1 MYDEAKFGGVV
12 LNLGVWALVVMTGA
26 VPAFSQSIISTYAG
40 RDWIFAGDGKA
51 ALPAPLGWLDG
62 LVYDRG
68 GNLYFGDASNHMVF
82 RVRDGRLEVVAG
94 NGFAGSSGDGGP
106 ARNASI
112 DNPRGLAFDEDGNL
126 YIADAAQHRIRR
138 VTPAGIIST
147 YAGTGS
153 AGFGG
158 DGGPA
163 ARAVLSNPGSLVYT
177 RAGQLLIADR
187 DNYRIRV
194 IGRDGFIRTIAGLG
208 RDASSGDG
216 GPATLAAIRPFA
228 LLSAPDGS
236 LYFSEYS
243 GQRVRRI
250 APDGV
255 ISTIAGNGTRD
266 YSRNN
271 VRAIESPLR
280 DPAGLA
286 LDAAGNLYI
295 GEFNGYRILRVDPAG
310 TLRHIAGTALVLP
323 TQEGPALQRPVG
335 APLSLLLTPAGE
347 ILYTDV
353 QCECIGKVAGDS
365 IRLHAG
371 GAGYLNTEDGTPA
384 TLGYFAV
391 PTGLTFDAS
400 GNLYVADTGRATVS
414 RIAPDGL
421 LTRYAG
427 LPPGGCC
434 FDGRPAREGLLS
446 GPRGIAFDAL
456 GQMYISEW
464 SGHRIRRIDTEGVI
478 RTIAGDGQPGFAGD
492 DGPASRAR
500 LSQPS
505 DIAIDAE
512 GGIVFADYGNRR
524 VRRIGPDGIIRTIAG
539 DGQDRYFGDRGPATA
554 ASFRRPLGLAI
565 TADGSILVADTVDSR
580 IRRIATDGTITTIAG
595 TANFGFSGDGG
606 PATEARINSPGS
618 IAIDAGGN
626 IFFIDRGN
634 NRVRRIDTAGII
646 TTFAGTGR
654 SALAGDGGRA
664 TDASFV
670 DLQLGI
676 AVDPGGR
683 VFVSDWGSARVRV
696 IEQSAAAI
704 GLPQEPIRLTLSQG
718 DVSGPQDLHVAAT
731 RAGVPVTLAA
741 NAPWI
746 TIDDSNVA
754 APASVQ
760 FTVSARSLAPGTY
773 NGTIQASST
782 VAAPAAVGVIL
793 TVTAPQPPR
802 LSVSPP
808 QITQSLEIPNTA
820 QARIRVTNAGSG
832 TLRFAAAPRF
842 EGTGGWMNVSLSGVN
857 VTLGAGESSEV
868 PVVFDTRNLAPGTQ
882 TGSVVIT
889 AAGLPDQV
897 VRVTLQVTQQRRAR
911 ILLSQAG
918 YTFTAVAEGGT
929 PQPQNLGVL
938 NEGAGEL
945 TFAARGIT
953 LSGGDW
959 LRVTPDSG
967 RVDRPLRDVAFLD
980 VGIDPGG
987 LAPGEYYGRVEV
999 TAGPADNTPQIATV
1013 LLKVLPAGSA
1023 QVPEVR
1029 PAGLVFISEEGTNPG
1044 SQTIRVTNLKGG
1056 NTGFVSGPL
1065 TSDRGPWLRYSPD
1078 VGATTTEE
1086 PASMVV
1092 QPEHRA
1098 LGPGVRTGAINL
1110 LFTDTGETRSVRVL
1124 SVVAPRGT
1132 ANANKENLRFL
1143 GSCPGATLR
1152 MQHLSLENSF
1162 VAVAG
1167 EPTDVRVR
1175 VIDDCGT
1182 PLTPDTAPN
1191 PLVSMNADT
1200 GDEVRLVHVQNGEW
1214 RGTWRPRAA
1223 REPATVAISILAG
1236 DLRTPAEILLRT
1248 GRVLAGGSMPVVRSG
1263 ALRHSATLQTDV
1275 PVAPGH
1281 LISLLGAGLAEREET
1296 ASSLPLPQALNDTE
1310 VLLGGRRLSLLYTSS
1325 GQINAQLPYDLP
1337 ANTEQ
1342 QLYVRRGVTLSVPEK
1357 FVIAAVQPGI
1367 FTVNQQGF
1375 GQGIIVQPDGTTVA
1389 DTANPAARG
1398 SEVIIYCSG
1407 LGAVTPEIPAGEAA
1421 PNPGPRVVAPLQV
1434 TIGGRSATIVSATLS
1449 PGVSGRYEVRVR
1461 VPNDTPTG
1469 NEIPVVLRAHDRV
1482 SPTVTM
1488 AVR

>member
-1 MYDEAKFGGVV
+1 MH
-12 LNLGVWALVVMTGA
+12 LRVWALLLVAGLT
-26 VPAFSQSIISTYAG
+26 PAFSQSIISTFAG
-40 RDWIFAGDGKA
+40 RDWIFPGDGKA

-62 LVYDRG
+62 MVYDRA

-82 RVRDGRLEVVAG
+82 RLRDGRLEVVAG
-94 NGFAGSSGDGGP
+94 NGFAGASGDGGP
-106 ARNASI
+106 ARNASL
-112 DNPRGLAFDEDGNL
+112 DNPRGLAFDDDGNL
-126 YIADAAQHRIRR
+126 YIADAFQNRIRR
-138 VTPAGIIST
+138 VTPSGTIST
-147 YAGTGS
+147 FAGTGTR
-153 AGFGG
+153 GFGG

-163 ARAVLSNPGSLVYT
+163 ARASLNFPMGLAYT
-177 RAGQLLIADR
+177 RAGQLLIVDR
-187 DNYRIRV
+187 DNYRLRA

-216 GPATLAAIRPFA
+216 GPATLAAVRPYA
-228 LLSAPDGS
+228 VVVAPDGS
-236 LYFSEYS
+236 IYFSEFN

-250 APDGV
+250 SPDGV
-255 ISTIAGNGTRD
+255 VSTVAGNGTRD
-266 YSRNN
+266 YSRDN
-271 VRAIESPLR
+271 VRAVESPLR

-286 LDAAGNLYI
+286 LDSAGNLFI
-295 GEFNGYRILRVDPAG
+295 GEFNGYRILRVDPSG
-310 TLRHIAGTALVLP
+310 TLRHIAGTAVVLP
-323 TQEGPALQRPVG
+323 TQDGPALQRPVG
-335 APLSLLLTPAGE
+335 APLSLLLTPAGQV
-347 ILYTDV
+347 LYTDV
-353 QCECIGKVAGDS
+353 QCECIGIVSGGNV
-365 IRLHAG
+365 RRYAG

-384 TLGYFAV
+384 SLGYFDI
-391 PTGLTFDAS
+391 PTGLTFDPE
-400 GNLYVADTGRATVS
+400 GNLYVADTGRAIVS
-414 RIAPDGL
+414 RISTDGVFS
-421 LTRYAG
+421 RYAG
-427 LPPGGCC
+427 MPPGGCC
-434 FDGRPAREGLLS
+434 FDGRPAREALFS
-446 GPRGIAFDAL
+446 GPRGIAFDSL

-464 SGHRIRRIDTEGVI
+464 SGNRIRRIDTEGII
-478 RTIAGDGQPGFAGD
+478 RTIAGDGQSGFTGD
-492 DGPASRAR
+492 DGPSSRAR
-500 LSQPS
+500 LSQPA

-512 GGIVFADYGNRR
+512 GGIVIAEYGNRR
-524 VRRIGPDGIIRTIAG
+524 VRRIGPDGNIRTIAG
-539 DGQDRYFGDRGPATA
+539 DGQDRYFGDGGPATE
-554 ASFRRPLGLAI
+554 ASFRRPLGLAL

-580 IRRIATDGTITTIAG
+580 IRRIGPDGIISTIAG
-595 TANFGFSGDGG
+595 TATFGFSGDGG

-618 IAIDAGGN
+618 IAVDGVGN
-626 IFFIDRGN
+626 IFFLDRGN
-634 NRVRRIDTAGII
+634 NRIRRIDTAGII
-646 TTFAGTGR
+646 TTVAGTGR
-654 SALAGDGGRA
+654 RLNEGDGGRA
-664 TDASFV
+664 VDASFV
-670 DLQLGI
+670 DLQLGL
-676 AVDPGGR
+676 AVDSAGR
-683 VFVSDWGSARVRV
+683 LFVSDWGSGRVRV
-696 IEQSAAAI
+696 IEQSEVSI
-704 GLPQEPIRLTLSQG
+704 GLPPEPIRISLFQG
-718 DVSGPQDLHVAAT
+718 DVSGPQALPIGAS
-731 RAGVPVTLAA
+731 RAGVPVTLSAD
-741 NAPWI
+741 APWI

-760 FTVSARSLAPGTY
+760 FTANARSLAPGTY
-773 NGTIQASST
+773 EAVIQASST

-793 TVTAPQPPR
+793 TVAAPQPPR

-820 QARIRVTNAGSG
+820 QTRIRVTNAGSG

-842 EGTGGWMNVSLSGVN
+842 DGTEGWMNVSLSGVN

-868 PVVFDTRNLAPGTQ
+868 PVVFDTRRLAPGTQ
-882 TGSVVIT
+882 TGSVIIT
-889 AAGLPDQV
+889 ADGLPDQV
-897 VRVTLQVTQQRRAR
+897 VRVTLQVTQQRRPR

-959 LRVTPDSG
+959 LHVTPDSG
-967 RVDRPLRDVAFLD
+967 RVDRPLRDVTFLD
-980 VGIDPGG
+980 VAINPAG

-1029 PAGLVFISEEGTNPG
+1029 PAGLVFISEEGSNPG

-1132 ANANKENLRFL
+1132 ANASGKGNLRFL
-1143 GSCPGATLR
+1143 GACPGATLR

-1175 VIDDCGT
+1175 IIDDCGT

-1191 PLVSMNADT
+1191 PLVSMNSDT
-1200 GDEVRLVHVQNGEW
+1200 GDEVRLVHVQDGEW

-1223 REPATVAISILAG
+1223 REPATVAISVIAG

-1281 LISLLGAGLAEREET
+1281 LISLLGNGLAEREET
-1296 ASSLPLPQALNDTE
+1296 ANTLPLPQALNDTE

-1367 FTVNQQGF
+1367 FTANQQGF

-1389 DTANPAARG
+1389 NTENPAARG

-1407 LGAVTPEIPAGEAA
+1407 LGAVTPEIPAGQAA
-1421 PNPGPRVVAPLQV
+1421 PNPAPRVVAPLQV
-1434 TIGGRSATIVSATLS
+1434 TIGGRAATIVSATLS

-1461 VPNDTPTG
+1461 VPNDSPTG
-1469 NEIPVVLRAHDRV
+1469 NEIPVVLRANDRV